1 MSGNSGSTSTTTQ
14 QAPAYQVPYQQYGL
28 DQAYSNYQNGPQV
41 AGFSDQ
47 QNQAINNVTGM
58 VSSGTPVSNAAN
70 NYATGVL
77 NNGPTQNPYLDS
89 TFNQAA
95 LATQNQLGS
104 EFGSAGRNVDASQG
118 LRSQQLNNL
127 ATQIYGGAY
136 NTGVQ
141 QQEQALSSAPGLDQ
155 QQYNDQSQL
164 YGAGQ
169 QVQNLANTYIQAPQN
184 FLNNYLSQ
192 VNGNLGVTQTQQI
205 PYNSAT
211 NALGGAASG
220 AQIGNSLNGN
230 YGGAIGGLLGGLAGY
245 FG

>member
-1 MSGNSGSTSTTTQ
+1 MSGNGGSTSTTTQ

-28 DQAYSNYQNGPQV
+28 DQAYSNYQNGAKV

-47 QNQAINNVTGM
+47 QNSAINNITGM
-58 VSSGTPVSNAAN
+58 AGSGTPVANAAN
-70 NYATGVL
+70 NYATNVL
-77 NNGPTQNPYLDS
+77 TQGPTQNPYLDA

-95 LATQNQLGS
+95 QATQGQLAS
-104 EFGSAGRNVDASQG
+104 EFGNAGRNVDASQG
-118 LRSQQLNNL
+118 LRSQQLNQL
-127 ATQIYGGAY
+127 ATGIYGGAF

-164 YGAGQ
+164 FGAGQ
-169 QVQNLANTYIQAPQN
+169 QVQNLGNQYIQAPQT

-192 VNGNLGVTQTQQI
+192 VNGNLGTTQTQQI
-205 PYNSAT
+205 PYNSTAGG
-211 NALGGAASG
+211 LGGALLGSQVG
-220 AQIGNSLNGN
+220 SNVNSD